1 MTDTMTEAGPREG
14 VPSGRPSWD
23 SCPPEPTWT
32 GAFEIDLEAA
42 AAWLAEEARG
52 PERGPYEAGLRVR
65 REFLTRHA
73 DALHALLTDDGA
85 AELRLDELSEAAA
98 RLMPGLVPSGAELAA
113 ERGLGQSTK
122 SGREVWQGVF
132 FWALLHAPQAGP
144 RVVHAMTLPTRRA
157 RQLLPDLLAADR
169 VDLGEALVE
178 RDGRVGRVTLRNP
191 RFLNAEDDAVVEA
204 LETAVDLVML
214 DDRIGVG
221 VLRGGTVD
229 HPRHQGRRIFS
240 AGINLTGLYEG
251 LISFTGF
258 MLRRELG
265 YLNKVYRGLGVPG
278 GAGVPGADG
287 QEKPWIGVVDG
298 FAIGGGAQILLTL
311 DYVLAE
317 RDAYFSLPA
326 LREGI
331 IPGAANLRLHRH
343 LGPRTARQMIFA
355 DRQVAATEPIAS
367 LLCDEAVPAAGLD
380 DALARV
386 AAMLDNPAV
395 VPNRRVLRRAEEPV
409 ELFRTYLAEYSLE
422 QVRRMYSTDLVAN
435 LERGWINRRR

>member
-1 MTDTMTEAGPREG
+1 MTDVMTEVGSPRG
-14 VPSGRPSWD
+14 RAVDRPS
-23 SCPPEPTWT
+23 PGPYPQPPTWT
-32 GAFEIDLEAA
+32 GAFDIDLEAA
-42 AAWLAEEARG
+42 VGWLAEEAAG
-52 PERGPYEAGLRVR
+52 PETGPHEAGVRMR

-73 DALHALLTDDGA
+73 DALHARLTDDGA

-98 RLMPGLVPSGAELAA
+98 RLMPGLVPSGFELAA

-132 FWALLHAPQAGP
+132 FWALLRAPQAGP

-157 RQLLPDLLAADR
+157 QQLLPELLATDR
-169 VDLGEALVE
+169 VDLGQALVE

-204 LETAVDLVML
+204 LETAVDLVLL

-221 VLRGGTVD
+221 VLRGGTID
-229 HPRHQGRRIFS
+229 HPRYQGRRIFN

-265 YLNKVYRGLGVPG
+265 YLNKLYRGLGVPG
-278 GAGVPGADG
+278 DPGADG
-287 QEKPWIGVVDG
+287 QEKPWIGVVDT
-298 FAIGGGAQILLTL
+298 FAIGGGAQILLAL

-343 LGPRTARQMIFA
+343 AGPRAARQMIFA
-355 DRQVAATEPIAS
+355 DRQVAATEPIAA
-367 LLCDEAVPAAGLD
+367 LLCDEALPAAGLD
-380 DALARV
+380 EALARV
-386 AAMLDNPAV
+386 AAMLDTPAV
-395 VPNRRVLRRAEEPV
+395 VPNRRVLRQAEEPV
-409 ELFRTYLAEYSLE
+409 EVFRTYLAQYSLE
-422 QVRRMYSTDLVAN
+422 QVRRMYSPDLVAN